1 MHVTKTFW
9 FLVTLVCLA
18 SPLAAQSTASGPDIS
33 GTWEVDT
40 PDGRQ
45 QVVVRPDS
53 SASFNDEIVRWRVY
67 ENLLYIAFGDEWV
80 GYNFEL
86 RGGKLTLSGGDLEE
100 PLTLDRVGPPKP
112 LPEGA
117 TVPPEPP
124 FKPSEKVTESG
135 CTVCRPSR

>member
-1 MHVTKTFW
+1 MGNDMHLTKRFW
-9 FLVTLVCLA
+9 VPATLVCFA
-18 SPLAAQSTASGPDIS
+18 GPLMAQSTVPSQDIS

-45 QVVVRPDS
+45 QVIVRPDS
-53 SASFNDEIVRWRVY
+53 SASFNEEMVRWRIY

-86 RGGKLTLSGGDLEE
+86 RRGKLTLSGGDLEE
-100 PLTLDRVGPPKP
+100 PLTLDRVGPPTP
-112 LPEGA
+112 LPEGV

-124 FKPSEKVTESG
+124 FKPSEG
-135 CTVCRPSR
+135 

>member
-1 MHVTKTFW
+1 MNVTKKSW

-18 SPLAAQSTASGPDIS
+18 SPLAAQSTAPGHDIY

-40 PDGRQ
+40 PDGPQ
-45 QVVVRPDS
+45 QVVVRADS
-53 SASFNDEIVRWRVY
+53 SASFNEEIVRWRVY

-86 RGGKLTLSGGDLEE
+86 RRGKLTLSGGDLEE
-100 PLTLDRVGPPKP
+100 PLTLDRVGPPTP
-112 LPEGA
+112 LPEGV

-124 FKPSEKVTESG
+124 FKPSEG
-135 CTVCRPSR
+135 